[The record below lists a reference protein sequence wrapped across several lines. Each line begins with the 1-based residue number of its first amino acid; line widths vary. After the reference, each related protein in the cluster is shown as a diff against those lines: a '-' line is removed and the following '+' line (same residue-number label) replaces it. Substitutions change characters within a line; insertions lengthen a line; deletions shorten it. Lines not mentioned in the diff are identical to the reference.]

1 MQLRT
6 FQVFQQLPPQQFN
19 HNWFSVLWKH
29 GTVLAVGVKEA
40 IQSARSEFRVRHP
53 ILEEIEE
60 RESGYRP

>member
-29 GTVLAVGVKEA
+29 GTVLAIGTGEA
-40 IQSARSEFRVRHP
+40 LHAARHEFGLHHP